1 MKHALLILALAALAT
16 PATAQDAPVPF
27 VGCASDGQQ
36 GPLPAPDGKG
46 QTPTAPAAVAG
57 RLAWY
62 ASNDLGVLA
71 PRGWHCFGLYGSN
84 GSGLYVTPEGHGEDL
99 FDLPAPLTGP
109 IVQAHY
115 SLGSTS
121 GRFEVAR
128 VTARL
133 FPSQKAFVKSVQ
145 DEEALETGFVFGP
158 YPTDRT
164 TLVNDREARFE
175 TPAGQDGMGI
185 GGRMAPGK
193 DPILGYAG
201 LTPDHDL
208 LWVGARLPAGERDL
222 ATAIVEAVR
231 LDQEP

>member
-1 MKHALLILALAALAT
+1 MKHALLILPLLLVAPAA
-16 PATAQDAPVPF
+16 AQDQAPVPF

-36 GPLPAPDGKG
+36 GPLAAPDGKG

-62 ASNDLGVLA
+62 ASNDLAVLA
-71 PRGWHCFGLYGSN
+71 PRGWRCFGLYGSN
-84 GSGLYVTPEGHGEDL
+84 GSGLYVTPEEHGEDL

-109 IVQAHY
+109 LVQVQL

-121 GRFEVAR
+121 GRFEAAR
-128 VTARL
+128 VAGRL
-133 FPSQKAFVKSVQ
+133 FPARRAFVESVRN
-145 DEEALETGFVFGP
+145 EEGAEADLALSP

-164 TLVNDREARFE
+164 VLLNDHEARFE
-175 TPAGQDGMGI
+175 TPAGKDGMGV

-193 DPILGYAG
+193 DSVLGYAG
-201 LTPDHDL
+201 MTEDNDL
-208 LWVGARLPAGERDL
+208 LWVGARLPATDRDL

-231 LDQEP
+231 VGP